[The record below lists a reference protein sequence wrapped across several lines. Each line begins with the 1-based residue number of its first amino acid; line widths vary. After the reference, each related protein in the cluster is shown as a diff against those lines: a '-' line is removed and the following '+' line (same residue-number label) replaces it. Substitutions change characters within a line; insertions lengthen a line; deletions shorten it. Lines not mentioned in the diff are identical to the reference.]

1 MACVFLI
8 ISPALRG
15 TVLNGIAQTAA
26 GLDKYSPYSYAGVGL
41 ALVGALVL
49 TFYKASVPR

>member
-26 GLDKYSPYSYAGVGL
+26 GLEKYSPYSYAGVGL
-41 ALVGALVL
+41 ALVGVLML

>member
-1 MACVFLI
+1 LASGFLV

-26 GLDKYSPYSYAGVGL
+26 GLEKYSPYSYAGVGL
-41 ALVGALVL
+41 ALVGILML
-49 TFYKASVPR
+49 TFYKASEPR